1 MEHKDTKTQ
10 RLFMLRAALCAF
22 VSLCS
27 VIFLLMLGACS
38 MSDDDDDSGS
48 SEVKE
53 YVKVGDRVPVFSVDV
68 VDAEGRTSTFSTA
81 QLTGETVIV
90 LFNTSCGDCQRELPR
105 LNDYYLEHRNDAGF
119 QMVAI
124 SREEE
129 PESVA
134 AFWKEKGLSM
144 PYSPQPDRRIYGLFA
159 SAVIPR
165 VYFCGADGIITKVLI
180 EKW

>member
-1 MEHKDTKTQ
+1 
-10 RLFMLRAALCAF
+10 MLRAALCAF

-53 YVKVGDRVPVFSVDV
+53 YVKVGDRVPVFTVDV

-90 LFNTSCGDCQRELPR
+90 LFNTSCKDCQRELPK
-105 LNDYYLEHRNDAGF
+105 LNEYYLAHRYDKGF

-124 SREEE
+124 SRAEGEQ
-129 PESVA
+129 SVA
-134 AFWKEKGLSM
+134 DFWSANNLQI
-144 PYSPQPDRRIYGLFA
+144 PYSAQEDRKIYDLFA
-159 SAVIPR
+159 SSVIPR
-165 VYFCGADGIITKVLI
+165 VYFVSSSGIITKVLI
-180 EKW
+180 ENFDLE